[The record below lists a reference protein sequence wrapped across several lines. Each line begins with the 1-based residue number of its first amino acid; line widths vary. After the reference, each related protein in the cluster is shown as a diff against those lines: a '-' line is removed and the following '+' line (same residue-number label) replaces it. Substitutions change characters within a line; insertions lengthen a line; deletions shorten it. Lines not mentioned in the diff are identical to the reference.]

1 MLSRVADNLYWITRY
16 LERAEHTARMLDL
29 NLHQMLDQTPESAAR
44 RWQRVYAALR
54 MPPPVDTPNDAYHV
68 TNSLTFDL
76 SNDVSIVSYVMA
88 ARENARQV
96 REQISTEM
104 WEQLNQLCLHIRR
117 TKMDDIW
124 QSEPHEFFQTVKN
137 GAHLFHGITN
147 ATICH
152 NEGWHYLRLGRF
164 IERAVNTAALLNSH
178 LAPIIESQRMSSEPL
193 DYLELVG
200 VLKSCTAFE
209 AYCQIYTA
217 DIRPHTIAEFLLL
230 SAECP
235 RSVRFA
241 VEMVQATLQAVA
253 HLTGVGKSGR
263 AERIAGR
270 LRATLEYGQVDEI
283 IADDLHTFLEDIQGR
298 CTQIH
303 TAIHQT
309 YIAYPIDSVLAS

>member
-16 LERAEHTARMLDL
+16 LERAEHTARLLDL
-29 NLHQMLDQTPESAAR
+29 NLHQMLDQTPESAAL

-54 MPPPVDTPNDAYHV
+54 MTPPVDAPNDAYNI
-68 TNSLTFDL
+68 TYSLTFDL
-76 SNDVSIVSYVMA
+76 SNDASIVSYVMA

-104 WEQLNQLCLHIRR
+104 WEQLNQLSLHIRR
-117 TKMDDIW
+117 TKMETIW
-124 QSEPHEFFQTVKN
+124 QSEPHEFFQAVKN

-152 NEGWHYLRLGRF
+152 NEGWHFLRLGRF
-164 IERAVNTAALLNSH
+164 IERADNTAALLDSH
-178 LAPIIESQRMSSEPL
+178 LTSIIEQQQVSSEPL
-193 DYLELVG
+193 DYVELVG

-209 AYCQIYTA
+209 AYCQTYTA
-217 DIRPHTIAEFLLL
+217 DMRPNAIAEFLLL

-241 VEMVQATLQAVA
+241 VEMVQSTLQEIARI
-253 HLTGVGKSGR
+253 TRKPGR
-263 AERIAGR
+263 AERLAGR

-283 IADDLHTFLEDIQGR
+283 IADNLHSFLEDIQRR

-309 YIAYPIDSVLAS
+309 YIAYPFDYVLAS